1 MKSTGIARQREQGE
15 PGCSGRANRDL
26 EKAVGPDE
34 IVSKSGAQRIAPPGS
49 ASDMTATFANDCVV
63 DQADDWRVRGQLGNN
78 GSNRNLHEQ
87 VAIHTLLGEQPIGC
101 RPVAKLHPRRT
112 KQARDG
118 FATQT
123 ADGRQSQLLS
133 AVKGSPL
140 RERRAGHFEQL
151 PPGVEDSIYGVFFT
165 SGGGGC

>member
-1 MKSTGIARQREQGE
+1 MLRQGQ
-15 PGCSGRANRDL
+15 RDL
-26 EKAVGPDE
+26 EESVGPDE
-34 IVSKSGAQRIAPPGS
+34 VIGKGGAKRIAPPGS

-63 DQADDWRVRGQLGNN
+63 DQADDWRIRRQRGDN
-78 GSNRNLHEQ
+78 GGNRNLHEQ
-87 VAIHTLLGEQPIGC
+87 VAIQTLLGEQPIGC
-101 RPVAKLHPRRT
+101 RPVAKLHPRT
-112 KQARDG
+112 AKKARDG
-118 FATQT
+118 FAAQT

-140 RERRAGHFEQL
+140 RESGTRQFEQL

>member
-1 MKSTGIARQREQGE
+1 
-15 PGCSGRANRDL
+15 
-26 EKAVGPDE
+26 
-34 IVSKSGAQRIAPPGS
+34 
-49 ASDMTATFANDCVV
+49 MTATFSNDCVV
-63 DQADDWRVRGQLGNN
+63 DQADDWRVRGQLGDN

-87 VAIHTLLGEQPIGC
+87 VAIYTLLGEQPIGR
-101 RPVAKLHPRRT
+101 RPIAKLHSRGA

-118 FATQT
+118 FAAQS
-123 ADGRQSQLLS
+123 ADCRQPQLLS

-140 RERRAGHFEQL
+140 RESRAGQFEQL